1 MEKWREEI
9 EKVVRYI
16 NSVSV
21 SDISENE
28 LSELVEFLSTNLT
41 ASRELFRT
49 VLEDVLKYQ
58 VITDKLLEII
68 TKKVPEID
76 TAKYLLNNFRYGGN
90 KARLL
95 QELEV
100 EGLAFVISDRMY
112 IFFGDSG
119 LSISEPKYEIPIYHS
134 LKIISLSEIR
144 NNISSFSGYDTA
156 YCDYKVISIPL
167 SDVISVNIENRTL
180 TFMGSHNIMENSYY
194 NSEFKLWRK
203 I

>member
-1 MEKWREEI
+1 MEKWREVV
-9 EKVVRYI
+9 EKVVRRI
-16 NSVSV
+16 NLVSV

-28 LSELVEFLSTNLT
+28 LLELVEFLSTNLT

-49 VLEDVLKYQ
+49 VLEDVLRYQ

-76 TAKYLLNNFRYGGN
+76 TAKYLLNNFRYGEN
-90 KARLL
+90 KTRLL

-112 IFFGDSG
+112 IFFGGSG
-119 LSISEPKYEIPIYHS
+119 LLISGPKYEIPIYHS

-144 NNISSFSGYDTA
+144 NNISSFSGYDTV

-167 SDVISVNIENRTL
+167 SDIISVNIENRIL
-180 TFMGSHNIMENSYY
+180 TFMGSHDIIENSYY

>member
-1 MEKWREEI
+1 MEKWREEV

-28 LSELVEFLSTNLT
+28 LPELVEFLSTNLT

-49 VLEDVLKYQ
+49 VLEDVLRYQ
-58 VITDKLLEII
+58 VITDKVLGII

-76 TAKYLLNNFRYGGN
+76 TSKYLLNNFRYGEN
-90 KARLL
+90 KTRLL
-95 QELEV
+95 QKLEV

-112 IFFGDSG
+112 IFFGPGLLISG
-119 LSISEPKYEIPIYHS
+119 PKYEIPIYHS

-144 NNISSFSGYDTA
+144 NNISSFSGYDTV

-180 TFMGSHNIMENSYY
+180 TFMGSHDIIENSYY